1 MLEEKDIQAIAQLI
15 LASEERLRGEIGQV
29 EERLRVE
36 FHSKLETEIHA
47 SEERTRTG
55 IQEEIRA
62 SEDRLRG
69 EMGQVEDRLRT
80 EFQSKLET
88 EIRASEERLRT
99 EFHSQMKEEI
109 HASET
114 RTHAYIESGVMKPIR
129 LLAEGHAQ
137 TFGTSAGGGRIG
149 FPARTCAQFGANR
162 HRAGPR
168 DRRPEARISPS

>member
-88 EIRASEERLRT
+88 EIRASRGTPAHRIPFTDERGNPRQRNPHPCLHR
-99 EFHSQMKEEI
+99 ERRDE
-109 HASET
+109 ADPPVG
-114 RTHAYIESGVMKPIR
+114 RRPCPD
-129 LLAEGHAQ
+129 
-137 TFGTSAGGGRIG
+137 FGTSAGGGRIG

>member
-1 MLEEKDIQAIAQLI
+1 MEK
-15 LASEERLRGEIGQV
+15 IGQV

-47 SEERTRTG
+47 SEKRTRTG

-62 SEDRLRG
+62 SEDRLRTG
-69 EMGQVEDRLRT
+69 NSNRSWKRR
-80 EFQSKLET
+80 SA
-88 EIRASEERLRT
+88 RARNACAR

-114 RTHAYIESGVMKPIR
+114 RTHAYIRERVMKPIR

-137 TFGTSAGGGRIG
+137 ILETSAGGGRIG
-149 FPARTCAQFGANR
+149 FPARTSCAIWSESSQS
-162 HRAGPR
+162 RA
-168 DRRPEARISPS
+168 ARSTP

>member
-1 MLEEKDIQAIAQLI
+1 MSSCSSVRTPVSYTHLDVYKRQ
-15 LASEERLRGEIGQV
+15 SEERLRGEIGQV

-99 EFHSQMKEEI
+99 E
-109 HASET
+109 
-114 RTHAYIESGVMKPIR
+114 
-129 LLAEGHAQ
+129 
-137 TFGTSAGGGRIG
+137 
-149 FPARTCAQFGANR
+149 
-162 HRAGPR
+162 
-168 DRRPEARISPS
+168 

>member
-47 SEERTRTG
+47 SEKRMCTG

-62 SEDRLRG
+62 S
-69 EMGQVEDRLRT
+69 EDRLRT

-114 RTHAYIESGVMKPIR
+114 RTHAYIESGVMCAIWSESSQSR
-129 LLAEGHAQ
+129 A
-137 TFGTSAGGGRIG
+137 
-149 FPARTCAQFGANR
+149 ARST
-162 HRAGPR
+162 P
-168 DRRPEARISPS
+168 

>member
-55 IQEEIRA
+55 I
-62 SEDRLRG
+62 
-69 EMGQVEDRLRT
+69 
-80 EFQSKLET
+80 
-88 EIRASEERLRT
+88 
-99 EFHSQMKEEI
+99 HSQMKEEI

-137 TFGTSAGGGRIG
+137 ILERL
-149 FPARTCAQFGANR
+149 
-162 HRAGPR
+162 
-168 DRRPEARISPS
+168 PEADELDSLRGRVRNLERIVTEQGREIDALKRA

>member
-99 EFHSQMKEEI
+99 EFHSQLKEEI

-129 LLAEGHAQ
+129 TLDRVFMPRFWSVCRRRTNWIPCADVCAIWSESSQSRA
-137 TFGTSAGGGRIG
+137 
-149 FPARTCAQFGANR
+149 ARST
-162 HRAGPR
+162 P
-168 DRRPEARISPS
+168 

>member
-47 SEERTRTG
+47 SEKRMCTG

-62 SEDRLRG
+62 SEDRLR
-69 EMGQVEDRLRT
+69 T
-80 EFQSKLET
+80 EFQ
-88 EIRASEERLRT
+88 
-99 EFHSQMKEEI
+99 SQMKEEI

-137 TFGTSAGGGRIG
+137 ILERL
-149 FPARTCAQFGANR
+149 
-162 HRAGPR
+162 
-168 DRRPEARISPS
+168 PEADELDSLRGRVRNLERIVTEQGREIDALKRA

>member
-1 MLEEKDIQAIAQLI
+1 MLEEQDIQAIAQLI

-80 EFQSKLET
+80 EF
-88 EIRASEERLRT
+88 
-99 EFHSQMKEEI
+99 HSQMKEEI

-137 TFGTSAGGGRIG
+137 ILERL
-149 FPARTCAQFGANR
+149 
-162 HRAGPR
+162 
-168 DRRPEARISPS
+168 PEADELDSLLGRVRNLERIVTEQGREIDALKRA

>member
-55 IQEEIRA
+55 IQEEMRA

-137 TFGTSAGGGRIG
+137 ILERL
-149 FPARTCAQFGANR
+149 
-162 HRAGPR
+162 
-168 DRRPEARISPS
+168 PEADELDSLRGRVRNLERIVTEQGREIDALKRA

>member
-47 SEERTRTG
+47 SEKRMRTG

-62 SEDRLRG
+62 S
-69 EMGQVEDRLRT
+69 EDRLRT

-99 EFHSQMKEEI
+99 EFHSQLKEEI

-137 TFGTSAGGGRIG
+137 ILERL
-149 FPARTCAQFGANR
+149 
-162 HRAGPR
+162 
-168 DRRPEARISPS
+168 PEADELDSLRGRVRNLERIVTEQGREIDALKRA